1 MAEKNSFILHLKYG
15 SIFAEMSDKQAGV
28 LIKAIFNY
36 IATGKT
42 MEGLNDVEVKTAFKF
57 IKLDLDYNNAKYTE
71 LCEKRAAWGRKG
83 GKPKKAE
90 AEAFTESISLQDKH
104 KPPYALNES
113 ISKHNDVVVDVDN
126 DVDKLQLL
134 TAADAAGQAEKSP
147 KPKKLNNLQEFSNRV
162 IAEFEDL
169 QTQNQI
175 SVWFKRNCRNL
186 SDILKFCGG
195 DIDIGLECI
204 AVCVERL
211 EKAGLKGGYEAVCRN
226 LPDYYREACQRVKA
240 RVKNAQE
247 NN

>member
-1 MAEKNSFILHLKYG
+1 MAGKSSFVLRISYG
-15 SIFAEMSDKQAGV
+15 EIFAEMSDKQAGM

-36 IATGKT
+36 VAAGEIPAW
-42 MEGLNDVEVKTAFKF
+42 LNDIEAKTAFKF
-57 IKLDLDYNNAKYTE
+57 IKQDIDYDTAKYDE
-71 LCEKRAAWGRKG
+71 LCEKRSEWGKKG
-83 GKPKKAE
+83 AQTKA
-90 AEAFTESISLQDKH
+90 SISQH
-104 KPPYALNES
+104 KPAYAKPAS
-113 ISKHNDVVVDVDN
+113 ISQHDDVVSVVDVVGDSDN
-126 DVDKLQLL
+126 KLL
-134 TAADAAGQAEKSP
+134 TADKAAGQAEKSP

-169 QTQNQI
+169 HTQDQI
-175 SVWFKRNCRNL
+175 AVWFKRNCRNL

-240 RVKNAQE
+240 RVKSA
-247 NN
+247 

>member
-1 MAEKNSFILHLKYG
+1 MAGKNSFVLRISYG
-15 SIFAEMSDKQAGV
+15 EIFAEMSDKQAGM

-36 IATGKT
+36 VATG
-42 MEGLNDVEVKTAFKF
+42 EIPAWLNDIEAKTAFKF
-57 IKLDLDYNNAKYTE
+57 IKQDIDYDTAKYDE
-71 LCEKRAAWGRKG
+71 LCEKRSEWGKKG
-83 GKPKKAE
+83 AKTKV
-90 AEAFTESISLQDKH
+90 SISQH
-104 KPPYALNES
+104 RQAYAKPAS
-113 ISKHNDVVVDVDN
+113 ISQHDDVVSVVDVVS
-126 DVDKLQLL
+126 DVDKQLL
-134 TAADAAGQAEKSP
+134 TADKAAGQAEKSL

-169 QTQNQI
+169 HTQDQI

-195 DIDIGLECI
+195 DIDIALECI

-240 RVKNAQE
+240 RLNNAQE
-247 NN
+247 KN

>member
-1 MAEKNSFILHLKYG
+1 MAGKNSFVLRISYG
-15 SIFAEMSDKQAGV
+15 EIFAEMSDKQAGI

-36 IATGKT
+36 VAAGEIPAW
-42 MEGLNDVEVKTAFKF
+42 LNDIEAKTAFKF
-57 IKLDLDYNNAKYTE
+57 IKQDIDYDTAKYGE
-71 LCEKRAAWGRKG
+71 LCEKRSEWGKKG
-83 GKPKKAE
+83 AQTKA
-90 AEAFTESISLQDKH
+90 SISQH
-104 KPPYALNES
+104 KQAYAKPAS
-113 ISKHNDVVVDVDN
+113 ISQHDDVVSVVDVVS
-126 DVDKLQLL
+126 DVDKQLL
-134 TAADAAGQAEKSP
+134 TADKAAGQAEKSP

-169 QTQNQI
+169 HTQDQI
-175 SVWFKRNCRNL
+175 AVWFKRNCRNL

-240 RVKNAQE
+240 RAKNAQE

>member
-1 MAEKNSFILHLKYG
+1 MAGKNSFVLRISYG
-15 SIFAEMSDKQAGV
+15 EIFAEMSDKQAGM

-36 IATGKT
+36 VAAGEIPAW
-42 MEGLNDVEVKTAFKF
+42 LNDIEAKTAFKF
-57 IKLDLDYNNAKYTE
+57 IKQDIDYDTAKYDE
-71 LCEKRAAWGRKG
+71 LCEKRSEWGKKG
-83 GKPKKAE
+83 AQTKA
-90 AEAFTESISLQDKH
+90 SISLH
-104 KPPYALNES
+104 KQAYAKPAS
-113 ISKHNDVVVDVDN
+113 ISQHDDVVSVVDVVS
-126 DVDKLQLL
+126 DVDKQLL
-134 TAADAAGQAEKSP
+134 TADKAAAQAEKSP

-169 QTQNQI
+169 QTQDQI

-195 DIDIGLECI
+195 DIDIALECI

-226 LPDYYREACQRVKA
+226 LSDYYREACQRVKA

>member
-1 MAEKNSFILHLKYG
+1 MAGKSSFVLRISYG
-15 SIFAEMSDKQAGV
+15 EIFAEMSDKQAGM

-36 IATGKT
+36 VAAGEIPAW
-42 MEGLNDVEVKTAFKF
+42 LNDIEAKTAFKF
-57 IKLDLDYNNAKYTE
+57 IKQDIDYDTAKYDE
-71 LCEKRAAWGRKG
+71 LCEKRSEWGKKG
-83 GKPKKAE
+83 AQTKA
-90 AEAFTESISLQDKH
+90 SISQH
-104 KPPYALNES
+104 KQAYAKPAS
-113 ISKHNDVVVDVDN
+113 ISQHDDVVSVVDVVS
-126 DVDKLQLL
+126 DVDNKLL
-134 TAADAAGQAEKSP
+134 TADKAAGQVEKSP

-169 QTQNQI
+169 QTQDQI

-195 DIDIGLECI
+195 DIDIALECI

>member
-1 MAEKNSFILHLKYG
+1 MERDIFKASFSQWVHLSSKEC
-15 SIFAEMSDKQAGV
+15 SPQCLRVCSKAG
-28 LIKAIFNY
+28 
-36 IATGKT
+36 
-42 MEGLNDVEVKTAFKF
+42 
-57 IKLDLDYNNAKYTE
+57 
-71 LCEKRAAWGRKG
+71 R
-83 GKPKKAE
+83 
-90 AEAFTESISLQDKH
+90 
-104 KPPYALNES
+104 
-113 ISKHNDVVVDVDN
+113 
-126 DVDKLQLL
+126 
-134 TAADAAGQAEKSP
+134 AEKSP

-169 QTQNQI
+169 QTQDQI

-195 DIDIGLECI
+195 DIVIGLECI

>member
-1 MAEKNSFILHLKYG
+1 MAGKNSFILRNEYLD
-15 SIFAEMSDKQAGV
+15 IFEDLSDKQAGV
-28 LIKAIFNY
+28 LIKTVYRYAVN
-36 IATGKT
+36 GKKP
-42 MEGLNDVEVKTAFKF
+42 EGLNDEALKMAFKF
-57 IKLDLDYNNAKYTE
+57 IKKDIDYDTAKYNE
-71 LCEKRAAWGRKG
+71 LCEKRAEAGKSGGR
-83 GKPKKAE
+83 PKKQMVCEKANGFFE
-90 AEAFTESISLQDKH
+90 KQKKH
-104 KPPYALNES
+104 S
-113 ISKHNDVVVDVDN
+113 DVVSVVDVVS
-126 DVDKLQLL
+126 DVDNKLL
-134 TAADAAGQAEKSP
+134 TADKAAGQAEKSP

-169 QTQNQI
+169 QTQDQI

-195 DIDIGLECI
+195 DIDIALECI

-240 RVKNAQE
+240 RTNAQE

>member
-1 MAEKNSFILHLKYG
+1 MAGKNSFILRNEYLD
-15 SIFAEMSDKQAGV
+15 IFEDLSDKQAGI
-28 LIKAIFNY
+28 LIKTVYRYAVN
-36 IATGKT
+36 GKKP
-42 MEGLNDVEVKTAFKF
+42 EGLNDEALKMAFRF
-57 IKLDLDYNNAKYTE
+57 IKKDIDYDTAKYNE
-71 LCEKRAAWGRKG
+71 LCEKRAEAGKSGGR
-83 GKPKKAE
+83 PKKQMVLE
-90 AEAFTESISLQDKH
+90 KTKGFFEKQKKH
-104 KPPYALNES
+104 S
-113 ISKHNDVVVDVDN
+113 DVVSVVDVVS
-126 DVDKLQLL
+126 DVDNKLL
-134 TAADAAGQAEKSP
+134 TADKAAGQAEKSP

-169 QTQNQI
+169 QTQDQI
-175 SVWFKRNCRNL
+175 AVWFKRNCRNL

-240 RVKNAQE
+240 RAKNAQE

>member
-1 MAEKNSFILHLKYG
+1 MAGKSSFVLRISYG
-15 SIFAEMSDKQAGV
+15 EIFAEMSDKQAGM

-36 IATGKT
+36 VAAGEIPAW
-42 MEGLNDVEVKTAFKF
+42 LNDIEAKTAFKF
-57 IKLDLDYNNAKYTE
+57 IKQDIDYDTAKYDE
-71 LCEKRAAWGRKG
+71 LCEKRSEWGKKG
-83 GKPKKAE
+83 AQTKV
-90 AEAFTESISLQDKH
+90 SISQH
-104 KPPYALNES
+104 KQAYAKPAS
-113 ISKHNDVVVDVDN
+113 ISQHDDVVSVVDVVGDSDN
-126 DVDKLQLL
+126 KLL
-134 TAADAAGQAEKSP
+134 TADKAAGQAEKSP

-169 QTQNQI
+169 HTQDQI
-175 SVWFKRNCRNL
+175 AVWFKRNCRNL

-240 RVKNAQE
+240 RVKSA
-247 NN
+247 